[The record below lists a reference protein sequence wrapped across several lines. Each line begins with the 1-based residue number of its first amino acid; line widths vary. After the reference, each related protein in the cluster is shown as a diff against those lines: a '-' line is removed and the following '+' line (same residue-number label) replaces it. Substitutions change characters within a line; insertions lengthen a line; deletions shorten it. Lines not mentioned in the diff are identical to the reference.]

1 MSNVKEA
8 KWLQDALLFNNV
20 GWGSN
25 LHLTLIGEHS
35 GRKTP
40 LDLGKLFAFK
50 EQEINMNMNEEEM
63 IMSTT
68 HFPTSIIFASFFLDA
83 EKKAKDF

>member
-25 LHLTLIGEHS
+25 LNLTLIIGEHS

-40 LDLGKLFAFK
+40 LDLGKLFALK

-63 IMSTT
+63 IMST
-68 HFPTSIIFASFFLDA
+68 HFPTSIFASFFLDA

>member
-1 MSNVKEA
+1 MSNA
-8 KWLQDALLFNNV
+8 KKQNGFKTHFFSIMW

-25 LHLTLIGEHS
+25 LNFTLIIGEHS

-63 IMSTT
+63 IMST
-68 HFPTSIIFASFFLDA
+68 HFPTSIFASFFLDA

>member
-1 MSNVKEA
+1 MASRRI
-8 KWLQDALLFNNV
+8 LFNNV

-25 LHLTLIGEHS
+25 LNLTLIIGEHS

-40 LDLGKLFAFK
+40 LDLGKLFALK

-63 IMSTT
+63 IMST
-68 HFPTSIIFASFFLDA
+68 HFPTSIFASFFLDA

>member
-35 GRKTP
+35 SRKTP
-40 LDLGKLFAFK
+40 LDLSKLFALK

-63 IMSTT
+63 IMST
-68 HFPTSIIFASFFLDA
+68 HFPTSIFASFFLDA